1 MDYKYNIRGWLTEIN
16 DVSDLGGDNDAFG
29 LKLLYNEE
37 ISGLNNNGL
46 FNGNISSG
54 IWCDA
59 MDQSLQ
65 NAYTY
70 TYDDLNRL
78 RESKLYINSTG
89 SWTDSWNLYS
99 EYSYDKNGNLTW
111 LTRFDESGNYMDDLE
126 YSYLDNG
133 ASNQINYVDDSC
145 GNPTGLYLK

>member
-16 DVSDLGGDNDAFG
+16 DVSDLGDDNDAFG

-54 IWCDA
+54 IWSDA

-65 NAYTY
+65 NAYID
-70 TYDDLNRL
+70 DDLNRL
-78 RESKLYINSTG
+78 R
-89 SWTDSWNLYS
+89 D
-99 EYSYDKNGNLTW
+99 
-111 LTRFDESGNYMDDLE
+111 
-126 YSYLDNG
+126 
-133 ASNQINYVDDSC
+133 
-145 GNPTGLYLK
+145 